1 MTGEADGVHGDLHA
15 TSGKQIKLTSMSS
28 CAG

>member
-1 MTGEADGVHGDLHA
+1 MKDPRDGTQGEVIA
-15 TSGKQIKLTSMSS
+15 TSGKQIKLTSMAA

>member
-1 MTGEADGVHGDLHA
+1 MPDELDGVHGDVRA